1 MGKKL
6 KICTAIRNKDLED
19 SIKEIIQSQ
28 GWVHS
33 YVNTDDIIG
42 DNRKD
47 TLVFI
52 VEDSYS
58 SILNFIEKH
67 NSSNYNFLPT
77 IVLSAPDSHHSDW
90 VRYVKFS
97 EKYFHTG
104 TKNFNDILVQ
114 VVKTM
119 NSLRNGSDY
128 KRLFKFRNDIAK
140 AFRTKEDFKGFMNAV
155 LPDMLDLLY
164 ADRGSIM
171 LLNKDGNLVI
181 EASSKKE
188 LVGLEVEYKKESVAW
203 TVMDTKKPVFVEDI
217 ENDARF
223 KKMQGYNK
231 DYFLSIP
238 IFLGDDEIIGVLN
251 LSDKTISLLFDQ
263 IDYENANMLL
273 DILEPYLHI
282 EKKIGR

>member
-1 MGKKL
+1 MGKNL

-19 SIKEIIQSQ
+19 SVIEIIKSQS
-28 GWVHS
+28 WTHS
-33 YVNTDDIIG
+33 FVNTDDIIG

-52 VEDSYS
+52 IEDSYS

-67 NSSNYNFLPT
+67 NSSELNFLPT
-77 IVLSAPDSHHSDW
+77 IILSAEDSHHSDW
-90 VRYVKFS
+90 VRYVKYS

-104 TKNFNDILVQ
+104 TKNFMGILVQ
-114 VVKTM
+114 IVKTM
-119 NSLRNGSDY
+119 NALRNGSEY
-128 KRLFKFRNDIAK
+128 KRLFNFRETLAGFFK
-140 AFRTKEDFKGFMNAV
+140 EKEDFKGFINAA

-164 ADRGSIM
+164 ADRGSVM
-171 LLNKDGNLVI
+171 LLNNDGNLVI

-217 ENDARF
+217 GNDARF

-238 IFLGDDEIIGVLN
+238 IFLGNDEIIGVLN

-263 IDYENANMLL
+263 TDHENAKILL
-273 DILEPYLHI
+273 DILEPYFYIQKNLN
-282 EKKIGR
+282 K

>member
-19 SIKEIIQSQ
+19 SITEIIMSQ
-28 GWVHS
+28 GWKHS
-33 YVNTDDIIG
+33 FVNTDDIIG

-52 VEDSYS
+52 IEDNYS

-67 NSSNYNFLPT
+67 NSSDLNFLPT
-77 IVLSAPDSHHSDW
+77 IILSSKDSHHSDW
-90 VRYVKFS
+90 VRYVKYP
-97 EKYFHTG
+97 EKYFHIG
-104 TKNFNDILVQ
+104 TDHFGEILIQ

-119 NSLRNGSDY
+119 NDFRNSYEY
-128 KRLFKFRNDIAK
+128 KKLFKFRETVSKTFHKRIG
-140 AFRTKEDFKGFMNAV
+140 DFKCFINAV
-155 LPDMLDLLY
+155 LPDMLELLY

-188 LVGLEVEYKKESVAW
+188 LVGLEVAYKKESVAW

-217 ENDARF
+217 ENDPRF

-238 IFLGDDEIIGVLN
+238 IFTADEEITGVLN

-263 IDYENANMLL
+263 TDYENANMLL
-273 DILEPYLHI
+273 NILEPYFYI
-282 EKKIGR
+282 NQK

>member
-6 KICTAIRNKDLED
+6 KVCTAIRNKDVED

-28 GWVHS
+28 GWKHS
-33 YVNTDDIIG
+33 NVNTGDILG

-52 VEDSYS
+52 IEDSYS

-67 NSSNYNFLPT
+67 NSSELNFLPT
-77 IVLSAPDSHHSDW
+77 IILSAEDSHHSDW
-90 VRYVKFS
+90 VRYVKYS

-104 TKNFNDILVQ
+104 AKHFKEILVQ

-119 NSLRNGSDY
+119 NAFRNSSDF
-128 KRLFKFRNDIAK
+128 KRLHKFREAIANS
-140 AFRTKEDFKGFMNAV
+140 FKEKDDFKGFMNAV
-155 LPDMLDLLY
+155 LPDMLDLLH
-164 ADRGSIM
+164 ADRGSVM
-171 LLNKDGNLVI
+171 LLNNDGHLVI

-188 LVGLEVEYKKESVAW
+188 LVGLEVAYKKESVAW
-203 TVMDTKKPVFVEDI
+203 TVMDTKKPVFVEDV
-217 ENDARF
+217 ENDSRF
-223 KKMQGYNK
+223 QKMQGYNK

-238 IFLGDDEIIGVLN
+238 IFLDKDEIIGVLN

-263 IDYENANMLL
+263 IDHENANMLL
-273 DILEPYLHI
+273 DILEPYFFI
-282 EKKIGR
+282 EKKLK